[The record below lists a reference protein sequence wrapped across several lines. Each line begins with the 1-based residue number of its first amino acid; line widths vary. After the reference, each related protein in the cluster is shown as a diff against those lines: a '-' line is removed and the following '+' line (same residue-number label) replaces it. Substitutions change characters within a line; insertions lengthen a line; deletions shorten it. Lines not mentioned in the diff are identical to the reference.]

1 VNAHS
6 RIPFRFGGPAEPLP
20 PLDGKPLMVHVVVN
34 VEHWQFDAPMPRTL
48 ISSPQGRDSVPD
60 VPNFSWV
67 EYGMRCGLPRLLR
80 VIGERGLPASVSLN
94 TGVIDTYP
102 AAADALL
109 GSGWEFIAHGVHQQ
123 SLPTVEDERQVIDEA
138 LDRIERFTGTRPR
151 GWLGPGLKQTFDT
164 PDHLRRA
171 GVDHIFDWV
180 LDDLPD
186 WMRTDAGPLLAMP
199 YSLELNDSVIHA
211 VEHYPSDETHRRVIA
226 TLEVLER
233 ELAEQ
238 PRMLTLPLHP
248 HLMGVPHR
256 VRHLARTLDLLA
268 ARDDTVFVTG
278 TVVADWYRR
287 VAPPPEGPSSTTA
300 EGQGR

>member
-1 VNAHS
+1 MNAHT
-6 RIPFRFGGPAEPLP
+6 RIPFRFGDPDDALA

-34 VEHWQFDAPMPRTL
+34 VEHWEFDAPMPRTL
-48 ISSPQGRDSVPD
+48 ISSPHGRDSVPD
-60 VPNFSWV
+60 VPNYSWV
-67 EYGMRCGLPRLLR
+67 EYGMRRGLPRLLR

-94 TGVIDTYP
+94 AGVIDAYP
-102 AAADALL
+102 TAAEALL
-109 GSGWEFIAHGVHQQ
+109 ASGWEFIGHGVHQQ
-123 SLPTVEDERQVIDEA
+123 SLPSVEDERQVIDET

-171 GVDHIFDWV
+171 GVDYVFDWV

-186 WMRTDAGPLLAMP
+186 WMRTTAGPLLVMP

-211 VEHYPSDETHRRVIA
+211 VEHYPSDETHRRVVD
-226 TLEVLER
+226 TLEVFER
-233 ELAEQ
+233 ELVEQ

-256 VRHLARTLDLLA
+256 VGHLERTLDLLA
-268 ARDDTVFVTG
+268 ARGDTVFVTG
-278 TVVADWYRR
+278 ADVADWYHR
-287 VAPPPEGPSSTTA
+287 VAPPSEHLSSA
-300 EGQGR
+300 NPVESGR